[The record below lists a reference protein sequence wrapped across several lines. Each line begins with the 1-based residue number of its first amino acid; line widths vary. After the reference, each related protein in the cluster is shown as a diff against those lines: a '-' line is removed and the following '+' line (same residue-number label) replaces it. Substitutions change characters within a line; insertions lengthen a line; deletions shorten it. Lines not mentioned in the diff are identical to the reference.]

1 MLIDPVTAA
10 DVREAVYLAADAL
23 APAVER
29 DWRVPAGDLD
39 WDCWETVEHI
49 ADDLFAYAGQLGPR
63 RPSAEGPVSFSWQYR
78 RPGGPALS
86 VWAVPEDGP
95 AGLLQV
101 LESSGALLA
110 AMVEVTPA
118 TVRSYH
124 VYGAA
129 DPEGFAAMGV
139 VETLVHMRDVAAGL
153 ELAWEPPGELCARV
167 LARLFPD
174 APTGTDRWQ
183 TLLWAT
189 GRVALPGHD
198 RLTSWRW
205 QGTPR

>member
-1 MLIDPVTAA
+1 VTSA
-10 DVREAVYLAADAL
+10 DVRQAVYLAADTL
-23 APAVER
+23 ATAVDR

-63 RPSAEGPVSFSWQYR
+63 RPSVEGPVPFGWAYR
-78 RPGGPALS
+78 RTGGPALT
-86 VWAVPEDGP
+86 VWAMPADGP

-101 LESSGALLA
+101 LESTGALLA
-110 AMVEVTPA
+110 AMVEVTPPG
-118 TVRSYH
+118 VRAHH

-129 DPEGFAAMGV
+129 DAAGFAAMGV

-153 ELAWEPPGELCARV
+153 DLAWEPPGELCARV

-174 APTGTDRWQ
+174 APAGPDHWQ

-189 GRVALPGHD
+189 GRVALPDHD
-198 RLTSWRW
+198 RLISWSW